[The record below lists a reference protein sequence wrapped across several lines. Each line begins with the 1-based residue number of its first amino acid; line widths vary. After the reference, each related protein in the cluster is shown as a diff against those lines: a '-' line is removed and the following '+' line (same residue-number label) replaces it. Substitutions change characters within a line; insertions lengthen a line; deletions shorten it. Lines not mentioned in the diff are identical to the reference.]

1 MHIEVLDVNE
11 FRPSFEFD
19 FYRAKALE
27 SDKVGSSVLNVTA
40 NDNDA
45 GIKGRLK

>member
-11 FRPSFEFD
+11 FKPSFEFE
-19 FYRAKALE
+19 FYRAKVLE
-27 SDKVGSSVLNVTA
+27 SDKVGTSVLNVSA
-40 NDNDA
+40 SDKDA